1 MQMPLPATHQIDIN
15 LQENNLNILSACL
28 PAFTLY
34 ICVFVCVCE
43 GLGQSK
49 CQTNS
54 INQNCANAPLRAR
67 NEVLSKFAFS

>member
-1 MQMPLPATHQIDIN
+1 MPLPATHQIDIN

-28 PAFTLY
+28 PAFTL
-34 ICVFVCVCE
+34 CVCVCE